1 MTQPRK
7 GLTDRPILALY
18 AAAQAR
24 ADDVEAACR
33 SACKGCPGIEHPNGC
48 HTRKWPR
55 AVAGRADW
63 PTCPMGML
71 RLPAWRSLVDEYFAA
86 KVAPLEGWPRA
97 YTAWAHD
104 GMLEIRAAANRE
116 EARRFDEQT
125 KRGAGGGPNFTGR
138 KSAKRG

>member
-55 AVAGRADW
+55 AVAGRAQRGVALFV
-63 PTCPMGML
+63 PFRL
-71 RLPAWRSLVDEYFAA
+71 RVLTPVRLHQEFVLKADEVRDVPGDRLF
-86 KVAPLEGWPRA
+86 PLELQP
-97 YTAWAHD
+97 
-104 GMLEIRAAANRE
+104 LEALA
-116 EARRFDEQT
+116 
-125 KRGAGGGPNFTGR
+125 
-138 KSAKRG
+138 S